1 MSQTILKRTIYIGLG
16 GTGIKVLLKTKKMY
30 IDNYG
35 EVPPMIQF
43 LGIDTDESVYHNEE
57 KIHDDLVYLAMEEQ
71 CRISVFGNPM
81 DYVNAHRHE
90 MSWLTSPNDGLIR
103 TLDKGTG
110 QVRTNGRVAFIYNIS
125 KIKTALTAAYSK
137 ASSYQQIVDNAQYAP
152 VNWWNV
158 EIHVIFSLGGGTGCG
173 TFLDLAYLIR
183 KMFGESVNLYG
194 YAVLPQVFCEM
205 VPTGPVMMRVKANAY
220 GALQDLD
227 YLMHLGPNDDP
238 VTFNWISDAYTE
250 DDFARIQTPF
260 DLVYAVDNTNGP
272 GVKYNNV
279 ENLADVISLALF
291 AASGKIGMANAAIFD
306 DSIRFFMKVDFFNV
320 NNKKAWVAGVGASD
334 VVFKGKE
341 VANTYAKKVI
351 VRMIQRA
358 FNSEENGDLLAT
370 IWIYKMKIRE
380 NYGQNQVIDFLC
392 ARKPKLSLEITDQK
406 DPKAEVDLYCES
418 VLKGAVASAEKG
430 KKELVSNVPP
440 ELEAAVSN
448 YLKSGDCFVST
459 TKDFLSSVKEQINI
473 FIGEME
479 TGKAECEGITPSLKQ
494 NLEIAIKTLK
504 EEANKGIIS
513 RRRRRIQEAEVETVV
528 AAARYVENEIEII
541 RRLYAVQFFNTIL
554 EELDKHRITV
564 ESIED
569 YMNNLK
575 IQYSAALNRM
585 SATGRSTT
593 IGVDI
598 TEDIIRTLKVDDAT
612 LLFNDFYTFVG
623 DGGLESVASTE
634 DMERI
639 FYDYASSRPEF
650 TKWQRKTVTEVID
663 SLSED
668 DFLEICRKA
677 VEKAEPLL
685 KVDGKGK
692 KVKVYNDLTIDQAMI
707 EHQYCFISV
716 DNNVE
721 NRFNN
726 RFNESRVFKESIHS
740 TQQIEYVST
749 GLKDR
754 VIIYRQDYFVPGYAI
769 LGVDEWKREY
779 DQSRVSCHFDENIH
793 QRMLKENYSLEP
805 SDLDPERR
813 PNSIG

>member
-1 MSQTILKRTIYIGLG
+1 MSQTILKRSIYIGLG
-16 GTGIKVLLKTKKMY
+16 GTGIKALRKTKKMY

-43 LGIDTDESVYHNEE
+43 MGIDTDEGEYTKKE
-57 KIHDDLVYLAMEEQ
+57 KILEDLVYLAKGEQ
-71 CRISVFGNPM
+71 CQISVFGNPA
-81 DYVNAHRHE
+81 DYVNANRRE
-90 MSWLTSPNDGLIR
+90 MSWLKAPNDGMIR
-103 TLDKGTG
+103 TLDKGAG
-110 QVRTNGRVAFIYNIS
+110 QVRTNGRVAFIYNITN
-125 KIKTALTAAYSK
+125 IKTALTTAYTK
-137 ASSYQQIVDNAQYAP
+137 ASSYQIVNNAQYAP
-152 VNWWNV
+152 ANGNV

-183 KMFGESVNLYG
+183 KMFGKSVNLYG

-205 VPTGPVMMRVKANAY
+205 VPTVAGMMLLNANAY

-250 DDFARIQTPF
+250 VDFARIQTPF
-260 DLVYAVDNTNGP
+260 DLVYAVDNTNGR
-272 GVKYNNV
+272 GVKYDNV
-279 ENLADVISLALF
+279 ENLADVISLALV
-291 AASGKIGMANAAIFD
+291 AASGEIGTTNASVFD
-306 DSIRFFMKVDFFNV
+306 NVIQVMNEGSLNV
-320 NNKKAWVAGVGASD
+320 NNKKAWVASVGTSD

-358 FNSEENGDLLAT
+358 FNSKEDGNRLAT
-370 IWIYKMKIRE
+370 TWIDKMKIRE
-380 NYGQNQVIDFLC
+380 DNGQDQVIDFLC
-392 ARKPKLSLEITDQK
+392 AKKPKLSLEITDQK

-418 VLKGAVASAEKG
+418 VLKSATDSAEKG

-473 FIGEME
+473 FIGEKE
-479 TGKAECEGITPSLKQ
+479 TEKAEFEGKTPSLKQ
-494 NLEIAIKTLK
+494 KLEIAIKNLK

-513 RRRRRIQEAEVETVV
+513 RSKRRIQEADEETV
-528 AAARYVENEIEII
+528 AAAAKYVENEIEII

-554 EELDKHRITV
+554 EELNKHRTTV

-575 IQYSAALNRM
+575 IQYSAALNRI

-593 IGVDI
+593 MEVDI
-598 TEDIIRTLKVDDAT
+598 AEDIIRTLTVDDAT

-650 TKWQRKTVTEVID
+650 TEWQKKTVTEVID
-663 SLSED
+663 SLSEE

-677 VEKAEPLL
+677 VEKAKPLL
-685 KVDGKGK
+685 MVDGKGR
-692 KVKVYNDLTIDQAMI
+692 KVYNDLTIDQAI
-707 EHQYCFISV
+707 EHYCFICLE
-716 DNNVE
+716 DKN
-721 NRFNN
+721 NN
-726 RFNESRVFKESIHS
+726 RFNRSRVFKESITHR
-740 TQQIEYVST
+740 IDYVST

-754 VIIYRQDYFVPGYAI
+754 VIIYRQDYVVPGYAI

-805 SDLDPERR
+805 SDLDPGRQ